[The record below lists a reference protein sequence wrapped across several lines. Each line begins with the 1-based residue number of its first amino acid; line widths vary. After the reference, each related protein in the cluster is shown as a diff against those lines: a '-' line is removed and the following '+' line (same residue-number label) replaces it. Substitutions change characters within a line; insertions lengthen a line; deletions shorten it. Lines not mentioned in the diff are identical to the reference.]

1 MLGSASSVVAE
12 GGELPTT
19 ETPLR
24 YPGGKSQVYE
34 QIVSILRCNG
44 MTDRVYVEPFAGG
57 AGLALK
63 LLFRGDVPAIV
74 LNDIDPA
81 IANFWQTILDNPD
94 YLCKQLRKTP
104 VHLSSWFHLREVY
117 EDPNCLWTPEH
128 AFATLFLN
136 RTSRSGILRGGPVGG
151 KHQTGSVK
159 LDARLTPITISNL
172 CEKILRIA
180 SFRHR
185 ITVFSKDAL
194 ELVEGSLGKDKQY
207 FIYADPP
214 YINKGAALY
223 HNSFVEDDH
232 RRFGEGIM
240 RCGSP
245 FIVSYDQHPLAREVY
260 GELRMRPLTLRYSLS
275 SRQRKEEY
283 LFFSNGLNIP
293 NDFNG
298 GGKRINGCSRRS
310 LA

>member
-1 MLGSASSVVAE
+1 MVTE

-24 YPGGKSQVYE
+24 YPGGKSQVYG
-34 QIVSILRCNG
+34 QIISILRCNG

-63 LLFRGDVPAIV
+63 LLFRDDVPAIV

-94 YLCKQLRKTP
+94 YLCNQLRETP
-104 VHLSSWFHLREVY
+104 VNLWSWLQQREIY

-151 KHQTGSVK
+151 KHQTGAVK
-159 LDARLTPITISNL
+159 IDARLTPVTIMNL
-172 CEKILRIA
+172 CEKILKIA

-194 ELVEGSLGKDKQY
+194 ELVGSLAHKSKQH

-214 YINKGAALY
+214 YIKKGAALY
-223 HNSFVEDDH
+223 HNSFVDEDH
-232 RRFGEGIM
+232 RRFGEGIIS
-240 RCGSP
+240 CGSP
-245 FIVSYDQHPLAREVY
+245 FIVSYDKHPLAHEIY
-260 GELRMRPLTLRYSLS
+260 EELRMRLLTLRYSLS
-275 SRQRKEEY
+275 SRQRIEEY
-283 LFFSNGLNIP
+283 LFFSNDLEIP
-293 NDFNG
+293 NEFNG
-298 GGKRINGCSRRS
+298 GWKRKDGCS
-310 LA
+310 